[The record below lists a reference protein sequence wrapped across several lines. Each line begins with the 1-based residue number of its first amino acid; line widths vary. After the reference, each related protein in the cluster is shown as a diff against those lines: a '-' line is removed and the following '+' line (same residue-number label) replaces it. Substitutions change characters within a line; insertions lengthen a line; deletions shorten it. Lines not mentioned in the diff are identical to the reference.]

1 MVNDASIYLAGG
13 TPLADVLEIDGPA
26 DTSSGG
32 ACERSPD
39 QRGQRANAAAPM

>member
-26 DTSSGG
+26 DTSSG
-32 ACERSPD
+32 ACERSPG